1 MPFLEHPKSDA
12 ARLEL
17 MDRCITTSEQ
27 DNATE
32 VKLLPKQLVAELT
45 KRSAEFRTVSTES
58 NASMSARQKETREK
72 NEAKQNL
79 EVVVR
84 DFFEVVKRRTYRMNH
99 PVEVLRFYNMT
110 SNADLPR
117 LKSETEILDAA
128 VEIVTGDAKAVEAG
142 YPAMQNPTAAEVE
155 EQLSLTRKEISD
167 LAPAD
172 RALNKVQKEM
182 RNMREPIDEMIRDIA
197 DCLQFALRKET
208 ASNARRIIRLYGFK
222 YRYLQGEPIDE
233 IVESNISEN

>member
-1 MPFLEHPKSDA
+1 M
-12 ARLEL
+12 
-17 MDRCITTSEQ
+17 
-27 DNATE
+27 
-32 VKLLPKQLVAELT
+32 
-45 KRSAEFRTVSTES
+45 
-58 NASMSARQKETREK
+58 
-72 NEAKQNL
+72 

-99 PVEVLRFYNMT
+99 LVEVLRFYNMT

-117 LKSETEILDAA
+117 LKSEIEILDAA
-128 VEIVTGDAKAVEAG
+128 VEIVTGDAKAVEAC

-182 RNMREPIDEMIRDIA
+182 RTCVP
-197 DCLQFALRKET
+197 
-208 ASNARRIIRLYGFK
+208 
-222 YRYLQGEPIDE
+222 
-233 IVESNISEN
+233 